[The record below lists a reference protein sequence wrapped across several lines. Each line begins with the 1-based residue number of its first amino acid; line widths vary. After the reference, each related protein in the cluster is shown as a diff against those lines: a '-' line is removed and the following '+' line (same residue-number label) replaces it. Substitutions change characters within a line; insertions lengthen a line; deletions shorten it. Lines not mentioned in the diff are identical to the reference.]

1 MRRIYLAVIFALII
15 LTAADARE
23 QTLNIWP
30 GIAPGSEDWK
40 QRERIEPSMIGS
52 IAYNVV
58 TPTITA
64 FLPKQDKATGTAV
77 IIAPGGAFKI
87 LSIDQEGT
95 RVAQWLKGKGI
106 AAFVL
111 KYRLIE
117 TPLGFSFGGGGAG
130 IGGPGMGPGIGSG
143 TGSRTGP
150 GMGPERGIGG
160 GLPGRGAAGQG
171 AAGPRAAGPGV
182 AGPGASS
189 DIATTMAAQRLATAD
204 GIQALKVV
212 REHAAEWGI
221 DPNKVGFMGFSAGGV
236 ITAATLLQQDAALRP
251 NFAAPIY
258 GAPFGSPPIP
268 AGLPPIFL
276 AWAQDDTL
284 MGPTASRFHKALLDA
299 GYTPE
304 THIYKSGGHGFGMA
318 IKGTDS
324 DHWIDH
330 FYHWLETQGFTK
342 K

>member
-1 MRRIYLAVIFALII
+1 MRRIYLAVVLALII
-15 LTAADARE
+15 LTAAEARE

-30 GIAPGSEDWK
+30 GVAPGSEDWK
-40 QRERIEPSMIGS
+40 QRERIEQSMMGA

-64 FLPKQDKATGTAV
+64 FLPKQTKATGTAV

-87 LSIDQEGT
+87 LSIDQEGN

-117 TPLGFSFGGGGAG
+117 TPPAYSFGGGGAG
-130 IGGPGMGPGIGSG
+130 MGPG
-143 TGSRTGP
+143 
-150 GMGPERGIGG
+150 RGLGG
-160 GLPGRGAAGQG
+160 R
-171 AAGPRAAGPGV
+171 
-182 AGPGASS
+182 GASS
-189 DIATTMAAQRLATAD
+189 DIATTAAAQRLATAD

-236 ITAATLLQQDAALRP
+236 ITTGTLLQPDAALRP
-251 NFAAPIY
+251 SFVAPIY

-276 AWAQDDTL
+276 AWAQDDAL
-284 MGPTASRFHKALLDA
+284 MGPTVGRFYKALLDA
-299 GYTPE
+299 GYNPE
-304 THIYKSGGHGFGMA
+304 THIYKSGGHGFGMTK
-318 IKGTDS
+318 KGTDS
-324 DHWIDH
+324 DRWIDQ
-330 FYHWLETQGFTK
+330 FYHWLETQGFAK
-342 K
+342 RQ